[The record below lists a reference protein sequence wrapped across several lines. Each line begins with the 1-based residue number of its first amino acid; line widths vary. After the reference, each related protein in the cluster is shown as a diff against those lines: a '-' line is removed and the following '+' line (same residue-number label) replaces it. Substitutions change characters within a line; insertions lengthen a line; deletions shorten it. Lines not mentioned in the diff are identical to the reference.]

1 MRAAVTI
8 LLATSSVACASI
20 GSGQSPDPGAPLV
33 TPAATPPIATTT
45 ATPTA
50 GGEGFVPPEEA
61 AELITTC
68 GIGGHI
74 AAYFRVPLGNDY
86 RDHFPEMGRSP
97 EIEGVS
103 GLFVVVY
110 VGPVS
115 GPFLG
120 RPGASRE
127 PVSDALCLITQ
138 DGERMIYGDV
148 SREGMVLPPGAFV
161 GPPAAS
167 SAASP
172 AATPPP
178 LSVSN
183 GTTLV
188 VTLLINDAEVAAIP
202 PATRLDPIDPAAFPP
217 APWRVE
223 ARTPTGRTLSTFEV
237 RPEDIWCTTPAPDGH
252 WGCHGAGVRVDLSCG
267 RLDMW
272 SGPPMMGPM
281 PPATF
286 LPGDCDP

>member
-1 MRAAVTI
+1 MVVSALGCAYIGGRQSPGPAPTAPAPTASAPSPTAAASRPTN
-8 LLATSSVACASI
+8 APETSSA
-20 GSGQSPDPGAPLV
+20 
-33 TPAATPPIATTT
+33 
-45 ATPTA
+45 
-50 GGEGFVPPEEA
+50 EGFVPAEEA
-61 AELITTC
+61 AELIATC

-74 AAYFRVPLGNDY
+74 AAYFRIPPGNDY

-110 VGPVS
+110 EGPVS

-127 PVSDALCLITQ
+127 PVSDALCVITQ
-138 DGERMIYGDV
+138 DGERMIYGHV

-161 GPPAAS
+161 ASPAAS
-167 SAASP
+167 PS
-172 AATPPP
+172 ATPPP

-217 APWRVE
+217 APWQVE
-223 ARTPTGRTLSTFEV
+223 ARTPTGRTLSTLEV
-237 RPEDIWCTTPAPDGH
+237 RPENIWCTTPAPDGH
-252 WGCHGAGVRVDLSCG
+252 WGCHGAGARADLSCG
-267 RLDMW
+267 RLDIW
-272 SGPPMMGPM
+272 SGPPMLGPM
-281 PPATF
+281 APESFPH
-286 LPGDCDP
+286 GDCDP